1 MEWRIMTVNERTDS
15 TKNADTDWK
24 IKEYAQSIEESS
36 TKSKVQHFS
45 WTFHCKQTQGH
56 SPRRALDVRHTSA
69 YEVRKSGN
77 GHLII
82 LSLNLRGFGQR

>member
-36 TKSKVQHFS
+36 TKSKVP
-45 WTFHCKQTQGH
+45 TFPTDIVSKHKGT
-56 SPRRALDVRHTSA
+56 
-69 YEVRKSGN
+69 
-77 GHLII
+77 HLGGPWMYVIH
-82 LSLNLRGFGQR
+82 LPMRFENLAMDISSS

>member
-1 MEWRIMTVNERTDS
+1 MIRIDS

-24 IKEYAQSIEESS
+24 IKENAKAIEESS
-36 TKSKVQHFS
+36 TKSKVP
-45 WTFHCKQTQGH
+45 TFPTDIVSKHKGTCAVG
-56 SPRRALDVRHTSA
+56 
-69 YEVRKSGN
+69 KSGN